1 MYNKEEKSVEKQTK
15 AEDLLLSV
23 RAHSLMPI
31 LHLKNKINNL
41 IFLFFLKNI
50 FQQNNGA
57 IKTLHKLHI
66 SKGQLLKGIK
76 WYLSVA

>member
-57 IKTLHKLHI
+57 IKTLHI
-66 SKGQLLKGIK
+66 SKGQLLKGIN